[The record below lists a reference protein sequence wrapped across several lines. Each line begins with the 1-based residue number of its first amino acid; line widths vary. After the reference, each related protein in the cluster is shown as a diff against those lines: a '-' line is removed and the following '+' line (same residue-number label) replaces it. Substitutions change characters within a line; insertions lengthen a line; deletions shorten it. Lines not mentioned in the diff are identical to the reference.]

1 MKKILVIEDNFNVR
15 ENLAELLELSGYL
28 VQTAADGK
36 MGVEAALKE
45 PPDLILCDVMM
56 PELDGYGVLHILGK
70 RQLTA
75 DIPFIFLTAKS
86 EREDFRKGM
95 TMGADDYITKP
106 FDDVQLLETIASRL
120 EKCERLRHSG
130 LPEQDTWN
138 VFFNETKAQEALFR
152 LVENRETRYY
162 HKKDVIFR
170 EGSYPRWLYYI
181 ESGEVKLFK
190 TSDDG
195 RDFIVKISRSGDFL
209 GYLALLNERPY
220 TESAAA
226 IEEVQVKLIPSED
239 FNKLVYGNKDVSV
252 RFIKFL
258 ASHISS
264 QEQQLINLAY
274 NSVRKRVADA
284 LVSLYGSDRREINIL
299 REDLAALAGTAKETA
314 IRTLADFKAEKIINI
329 KESVITVLQIEKLKN
344 MPS

>member
-1 MKKILVIEDNFNVR
+1 M
-15 ENLAELLELSGYL
+15 
-28 VQTAADGK
+28 
-36 MGVEAALKE
+36 
-45 PPDLILCDVMM
+45 
-56 PELDGYGVLHILGK
+56 
-70 RQLTA
+70 
-75 DIPFIFLTAKS
+75 
-86 EREDFRKGM
+86 
-95 TMGADDYITKP
+95 
-106 FDDVQLLETIASRL
+106 
-120 EKCERLRHSG
+120 
-130 LPEQDTWN
+130 
-138 VFFNETKAQEALFR
+138 
-152 LVENRETRYY
+152 
-162 HKKDVIFR
+162 
-170 EGSYPRWLYYI
+170 
-181 ESGEVKLFK
+181 
-190 TSDDG
+190 
-195 RDFIVKISRSGDFL
+195 
-209 GYLALLNERPY
+209 
-220 TESAAA
+220 
-226 IEEVQVKLIPSED
+226 KLIPSED